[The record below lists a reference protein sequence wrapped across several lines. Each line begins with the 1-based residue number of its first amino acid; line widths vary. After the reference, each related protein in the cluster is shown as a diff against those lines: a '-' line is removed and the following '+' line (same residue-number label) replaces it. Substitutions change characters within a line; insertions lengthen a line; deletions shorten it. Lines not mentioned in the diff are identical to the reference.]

1 MNLKPNSPKEKHRDP
16 HLLFLLLTVAAQ
28 SSPCPSGMHRACDS
42 CSLKSGHVI
51 CSFDP
56 RCFRLKGGANWSG
69 GGEVHRDRPRR
80 SVCADV
86 VLLRPAGLLC
96 AMPTPFALAQQ
107 RLNVPR
113 PKITFFLVFLLFFS
127 KSFLF
132 HLTSIIL
139 DVLRLFYFFLH
150 YLQQTLSCVFYTV
163 TWTRVL
169 ALTIKFIKIYLM
181 SSSVFPL
188 IFNFLGI
195 SVTTRPWCPAK
206 YLDQYRRSTNTSVT
220 LTERD
225 ADGDRGDTVAR
236 ILKLPFSVIKF
247 PFRDEARYGPR
258 LGRPRCHPVRG
269 DAESSLL
276 PPSFTFRGVI
286 RHSSLVSVTRK

>member
-1 MNLKPNSPKEKHRDP
+1 MTYL
-16 HLLFLLLTVAAQ
+16 
-28 SSPCPSGMHRACDS
+28 
-42 CSLKSGHVI
+42 
-51 CSFDP
+51 CSF
-56 RCFRLKGGANWSG
+56 
-69 GGEVHRDRPRR
+69 
-80 SVCADV
+80 
-86 VLLRPAGLLC
+86 
-96 AMPTPFALAQQ
+96 
-107 RLNVPR
+107 
-113 PKITFFLVFLLFFS
+113 
-127 KSFLF
+127 KSYIPSFV
-132 HLTSIIL
+132 S
-139 DVLRLFYFFLH
+139 VLRLFYFFLH

-258 LGRPRCHPVRG
+258 LGRPRCHPIRG